1 MPDQAWERSRRC
13 PPNRRRSLP
22 SVSRSCSATLRV
34 TAAVA
39 DRRDRGC
46 GRLSTRPPRRGRSSA
61 PPPDGSLTVGVV
73 GSKLGL
79 AVSVSGQARAQER
92 RRKSPPTRRRFF
104 PPVILRPPVSAA
116 ARGDGEKPRK
126 SIPLRCRNSSERSG
140 VGSTTL
146 AALHLPTRRL
156 VLALRSRG
164 RGTWAID
171 RRPQISRPRICLHFG
186 GSGWCRRR
194 TRF

>member
-1 MPDQAWERSRRC
+1 VPDQAWERRWRC
-13 PPNRRRSLP
+13 PPNRRRFLP
-22 SVSRSCSATLRV
+22 SISRLCCATLRV

-104 PPVILRPPVSAA
+104 PPVVLRPPGCFGCCAWR
-116 ARGDGEKPRK
+116 RGK
-126 SIPLRCRNSSERSG
+126 
-140 VGSTTL
+140 T
-146 AALHLPTRRL
+146 
-156 VLALRSRG
+156 
-164 RGTWAID
+164 
-171 RRPQISRPRICLHFG
+171 PQINTVTVSGFLREEWGRFNHSGRPPLTDTTARPRAPQPRPRNLG
-186 GSGWCRRR
+186 YR
-194 TRF
+194 